1 MSNRALLEELK
12 SKHKATIELVTKR
25 IKDTQ
30 NQRRNIST
38 ELRKNGAMTIEELDR
53 ATGIGAKRILL
64 HLIAMRMNGEIT
76 EVDHRN
82 DGYVYVLRKGK

>member
-1 MSNRALLEELK
+1 MSNRALLEEMK
-12 SKHKATIELVTKR
+12 SKRKEAIEVITKG

-30 NQRRNIST
+30 NQRRLISA
-38 ELRKNGAMTIEELDR
+38 ELRKNGSMTIEEISH

-64 HLIAMRMNGEIT
+64 QLIAMRKNGDVT
-76 EVDHRN
+76 EVSERD

>member
-1 MSNRALLEELK
+1 MK
-12 SKHKATIELVTKR
+12 SKRKEAIEVITKG

-30 NQRRNIST
+30 NQRRVIIT
-38 ELRKNGAMTIEELDR
+38 ELRKNGAMTIQELDR

-64 HLIAMRMNGEIT
+64 HLIAMRKNAEVT
-76 EVDHRN
+76 EVSQRD

>member
-1 MSNRALLEELK
+1 MK
-12 SKHKATIELVTKR
+12 SKRKEAIETITKG

-30 NQRRNIST
+30 NQRRIIST
-38 ELRKNGAMTIEELDR
+38 ELRKNGAMTIQELDH

-64 HLIAMRMNGEIT
+64 QLIAMRKNGDVT
-76 EVDHRN
+76 EVGQKD

>member
-1 MSNRALLEELK
+1 MK
-12 SKHKATIELVTKR
+12 SKRKEAIEIITKG

-30 NQRRNIST
+30 NQRRIIST
-38 ELRKNGAMTIEELDR
+38 ELRKNGSMTIQELDH

-64 HLIAMRMNGEIT
+64 QLIAMRKNGEVT
-76 EVDHRN
+76 EVGQRD